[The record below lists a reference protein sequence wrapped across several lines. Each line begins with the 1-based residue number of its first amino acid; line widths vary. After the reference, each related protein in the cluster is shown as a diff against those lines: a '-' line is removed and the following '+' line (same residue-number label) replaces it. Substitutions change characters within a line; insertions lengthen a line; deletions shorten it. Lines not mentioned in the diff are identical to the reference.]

1 MAKLILND
9 TVKRYGKIAIA
20 KTKTIKVELDGK
32 KIEIPPSCSL
42 TLDTNLG
49 EHTLRTYASI
59 LSKGPVK
66 KINIGEEG
74 AEIDIIFNSKE
85 VIKTS
90 IIAGIIVAFGY
101 YMCLYFLYK
110 IFWESTKVLFY
121 IYEFGVLAI
130 AYAILQKKGA
140 FIIKIKN
147 NSEKTDENL
156 KTLKNSE

>member
-9 TVKRYGKIAIA
+9 TVKRYGKI
-20 KTKTIKVELDGK
+20 TRTRTIKVELDGK
-32 KIEIPPSCSL
+32 KIEIPHSHSL
-42 TLDTNLG
+42 TLDTNPG

-59 LSKGPVK
+59 LSKGPEK

-74 AEIDIIFNSKE
+74 TEIDIISNSKE

-90 IIAGIIVAFGY
+90 IIAGIIVAFGH
-101 YMCLYFLYK
+101 YMFSYFLYK
-110 IFWESTKVLFY
+110 IFWESTKILFY
-121 IYEFGVLAI
+121 IYEVGVLAI
-130 AYAILQKKGA
+130 AYTILQKKGA

>member
-59 LSKGPVK
+59 LS
-66 KINIGEEG
+66 N
-74 AEIDIIFNSKE
+74 
-85 VIKTS
+85 
-90 IIAGIIVAFGY
+90 
-101 YMCLYFLYK
+101 
-110 IFWESTKVLFY
+110 

>member
-9 TVKRYGKIAIA
+9 TVKRYGKI
-20 KTKTIKVELDGK
+20 TRTRTIKVELDGK
-32 KIEIPPSCSL
+32 KIEIPHSCSL
-42 TLDTNLG
+42 TLDTNPG

-59 LSKGPVK
+59 LSKGPEK

-74 AEIDIIFNSKE
+74 TEIDIISNSKE

-90 IIAGIIVAFGY
+90 IIAGIIVAFGH
-101 YMCLYFLYK
+101 YMFSYFLYK
-110 IFWESTKVLFY
+110 IFWESTKILFY

-130 AYAILQKKGA
+130 AYTILQKKGA

-147 NSEKTDENL
+147 N
-156 KTLKNSE
+156 LKNSE